1 MENKVVDRLTKLQ
14 EHVNR
19 YNQLYSQLK
28 EDIRPIKRQSI
39 SIQLR
44 NSKKRIHGLMREIKS
59 MVNAPILEIT
69 YNIADSTYHARLAN
83 MSKSE
88 ATTLLEV
95 ISQSYGY
102 NIKILEIR
110 EIPTFL
116 CDGKL

>member
-39 SIQLR
+39 SIQLH

-83 MSKSE
+83 MNHSE
-88 ATTLLEV
+88 AISLLNE
-95 ISQSYGY
+95 IAKSQGY
-102 NIKILEIR
+102 NIQILEIK
-110 EIPTFL
+110 EITTFL